1 MKISCLYRVP
11 QLPLFFM
18 TAAFLTVIA
27 NGQIPDRNIN
37 MVSGTG
43 WPGGDPYLQR
53 QNEPSIAVSSR
64 NPLNLLAGANDYRTV
79 DLPGLP
85 DGQETGD
92 AWLGIF
98 RSKDG
103 GLTWRST
110 LLPGYP
116 QDTSPEG
123 LASPNKGFQGGADP
137 TVRPGTNGL
146 FYYSGIVFNRDAKG
160 LGQIFVARFIDNN
173 NSETEDTIQY
183 LDTRLIQGGTAGQ
196 LIDKPWLGVDIARQ
210 GAGQCTIGNQSFP
223 AGNVY
228 LAQSIFLGSDA
239 NNNPH
244 TAIMFARS
252 TNCGVTWTSSKISES
267 FKWNQGVTVA
277 INPING
283 AVYVAWRQFKTVND
297 TDSIVFVKSTD
308 GGKSF
313 SKGVTVATILP
324 FDQKTTAYSFRT
336 STFPTMAVDGNGRAY
351 IAWAQ
356 RGGGPQTAT
365 NCTNW
370 PTSCNDSRILVSN

>member
-1 MKISCLYRVP
+1 MKPDPRDLTVSKGDAVKTSVLSRARN
-11 QLPLFFM
+11 LPIL
-18 TAAFLTVIA
+18 FLTIA
-27 NGQIPDRNIN
+27 SLAIITNAQIPDRNIN
-37 MVSGTG
+37 MVSGTLL
-43 WPGGDPYLQR
+43 PGGDPYLQR

-85 DGQETGD
+85 DDQETGD

-123 LASPNKGFQGGADP
+123 LASPNKGFQGAADA

-146 FYYSGIVFNRDAKG
+146 FYYSGIVFNRDAKN

-173 NSETEDTIQY
+173 NSETQDTIQY
-183 LDTRLIQGGTAGQ
+183 LDTHVIQGGTAGQ
-196 LIDKPWLGVDIARQ
+196 FIDKPWLGVDIPRQ
-210 GAGQCTIGNQSFP
+210 GAGQCQVGTQSFP

-228 LAQSIFLGSDA
+228 LAQSIFLGTDA

-252 TNCGVTWTSSKISES
+252 TDCGVTWTTTKISES
-267 FKWNQGVTVA
+267 FKWNQGTNVA
-277 INPING
+277 INPTNG
-283 AVYVAWRQFKTVND
+283 AIYVTWRQFKTVNAP
-297 TDSIVFVKSTD
+297 DSIVFVKSTD

-313 SKGVTVATILP
+313 TKGTTVAIITP
-324 FDQKTTAYSFRT
+324 FDQKTTPYSFRT
-336 STFPTMAVDGNGRAY
+336 STFPTMAVDGSGRAY
-351 IAWAQ
+351 IAWA
-356 RGGGPQTAT
+356 
-365 NCTNW
+365 
-370 PTSCNDSRILVSN
+370 